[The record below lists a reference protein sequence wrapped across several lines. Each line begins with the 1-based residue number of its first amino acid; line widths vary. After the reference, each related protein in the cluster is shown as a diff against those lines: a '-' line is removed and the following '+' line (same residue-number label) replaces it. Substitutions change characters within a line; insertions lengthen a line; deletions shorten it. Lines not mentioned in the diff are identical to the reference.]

1 MKAKDLIRVL
11 QALAPESS
19 VSFALGNNNEYREK
33 CAKAE
38 LVSGGCLEYLSV
50 DSVEFHDDDGEL
62 WCDIILR
69 QNNLYDLDDTAH
81 RFDEKYQRIKK
92 S

>member
-1 MKAKDLIRVL
+1 MKAKNLIRVL
-11 QALAPESS
+11 QTLDPESG
-19 VSFALGNNNEYREK
+19 VSLSLGNNNEYREK

-38 LVSGGCLEYLSV
+38 LFSGGCLSNLSV

-62 WCDIILR
+62 WCDIIVL
-69 QNNLYDLDDTAH
+69 QNNLYDLEDTAK
-81 RFDEKYQRIKK
+81 RFDEKFQRIKK

>member
-11 QALAPESS
+11 QALDPESG
-19 VSFALGNNNEYREK
+19 VSMSLGNNNEYREK

-38 LVSGGCLEYLSV
+38 LVSGDCLRFLDV
-50 DSVEFHDDDGEL
+50 DTVEFHNDHDEL
-62 WCDIILR
+62 WCDLILR
-69 QNNLYDLDDTAH
+69 QNNLCYLDDTAH
-81 RFDEKYQRIKK
+81 RFDEKYQIIKK

>member
-1 MKAKDLIRVL
+1 MILFL
-11 QALAPESS
+11 
-19 VSFALGNNNEYREK
+19 
-33 CAKAE
+33 
-38 LVSGGCLEYLSV
+38 LEH
-50 DSVEFHDDDGEL
+50 EFHDDDDEL

-81 RFDEKYQRIKK
+81 RFDEKFQRIKK